1 MSVCACMYVCM
12 CVCVEPLAKWIFAL
26 LPKSFQAA
34 GLMHCILQL
43 LVKFC
48 CDEVHEALGGG
59 CRGGCQWEPQRPG
72 QRSIKQ
78 IATQLQA
85 ELSRAEPHAKR
96 VKQTNKFAPKMP
108 KHRTALPFPPFLRLP
123 LSLSAFRICD
133 NAVSPAHTIG
143 SLQLINEQLART
155 RQRPS
160 PSLHGRPFRLGL

>member
-1 MSVCACMYVCM
+1 MCVHVCM

-48 CDEVHEALGGG
+48 CDEVHAALGGG
-59 CRGGCQWEPQRPG
+59 CRGGCQWVPQRPG

-108 KHRTALPFPPFLRLP
+108 KHRTPFSPLPI
-123 LSLSAFRICD
+123 SLCAFRICD
-133 NAVSPAHTIG
+133 NAVSPAHAIG

-160 PSLHGRPFRLGL
+160 PSLLGRPFRLGL